1 MPGTLNSARNSP
13 SRARRALVACIV
25 ALGIG
30 IIAWLKQLQLPA
42 FQVAGDYTFHW
53 RAARALLDGHS
64 PYEVIQAVGGYP
76 WNDTYRYPLPAALM
90 VLPLAWLRV
99 KISAAAFLALS
110 SGILAFAITRE
121 GFHRLLAFAS
131 VTFIFCFSGAQVTP
145 MLMGSA
151 LLPALGGLLI
161 TKPNIGLALF
171 AGWPNRYAAIGAI
184 ALTLISLGMRP
195 HWPIEWLEAVRAHTA
210 AEGNYTS
217 PISMIGGPLV
227 LVAVLRWRRPE
238 ARLLLGMT
246 LVPQSFFFY
255 DQFPLAL
262 IPRSR
267 REYTVFGA
275 LTVAALVI
283 ARRLIPTPEVSIAA
297 TTHTVATVF
306 LYTMFLP
313 CLIMVLLR
321 PNEGEIPE
329 WLEQRVRR
337 WPPWLR
343 GNSLPRK
350 QIPVDVADH

>member
-1 MPGTLNSARNSP
+1 MENGPLSDSP

-25 ALGIG
+25 AVSIG

-42 FQVAGDYTFHW
+42 SQVAGDYTFHW
-53 RAARALLDGHS
+53 RAARALLDGQS
-64 PYEVIQAVGGYP
+64 PYEVIKAVGDYP
-76 WNDTYRYPLPAALM
+76 WNDSYRYPLPAALV

-99 KISAAAFLALS
+99 KVSAAAFLGLS
-110 SGILAFAITRE
+110 SGLLAFAITRD

-131 VTFIFCFSGAQVTP
+131 VTFIFCFSGAQLTP

-151 LLPALGGLLI
+151 LLPAVGGLLI

-171 AGWPNRYAAIGAI
+171 AGWPNRYAAAGCV
-184 ALTLISLGMRP
+184 ALTLISVAIRP
-195 HWPIEWLEAVRAHTA
+195 HWPIEWLAAVRAHTS

-217 PISMIGGPLV
+217 PISIIGGPV
-227 LVAVLRWRRPE
+227 LLLAALRWRRPE

-267 REYTVFGA
+267 REYTAFGA
-275 LTVAALVI
+275 LTVAALLI

-306 LYTMFLP
+306 LYSMFLP

-321 PNEGEIPE
+321 PNEGEIPQ
-329 WLEQRVRR
+329 WLEQTIRR
-337 WPPWLR
+337 WPSWLR
-343 GNSLPRK
+343 GNSSSGKR
-350 QIPVDVADH
+350 IPVRVGDP